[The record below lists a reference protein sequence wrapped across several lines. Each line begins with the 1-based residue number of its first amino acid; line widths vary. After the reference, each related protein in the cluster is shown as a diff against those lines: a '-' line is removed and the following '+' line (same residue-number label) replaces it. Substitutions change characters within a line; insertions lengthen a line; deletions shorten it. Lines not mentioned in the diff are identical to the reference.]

1 MNFIYYCIFQNQL
14 IDLNNIETLQEV
26 TNDEVIYGMTL
37 TFNEI
42 SITHN
47 GAYTCV
53 ISNHYGM
60 LSKTI
65 NIKVGKSNLD
75 VSIGDTER
83 WVGY

>member
-1 MNFIYYCIFQNQL
+1 
-14 IDLNNIETLQEV
+14 
-26 TNDEVIYGMTL
+26 MTL